1 MLMRRFGFVRHTA
14 IAALAALVL
23 APNAAFAQPVAL
35 SGTYTLVPE
44 QSTATPGPVRY
55 KSMSITFDAQ
65 GKMTVD
71 GVDAQGKPIKGTV
84 TAVAD
89 GKAYPAAGV
98 AEFDT
103 TTYTR
108 FSDTTASY
116 NYQKRKTTVAL
127 GNRVISREGYVVTF
141 REQVFNA
148 NGRPVGTT
156 TLVFEKPGAPPIQ
169 QASAPAGGTT
179 MVTPGLTADETVGTA
194 ALEKDDNDAAIV
206 AFTKVINA
214 KDPKAN
220 PFYDFV
226 GRGIAYAKKNMNN
239 EALAD
244 FDSAIKIKSDDADAR
259 FRRAGV
265 KLQMK
270 EYKGAIEDFT
280 EVVRID
286 DKNATAYRLRGFA
299 HNTLG
304 DDKSAAGDYEKACA
318 LNKEYCN

>member
-1 MLMRRFGFVRHTA
+1 MDIRRFAFARH
-14 IAALAALVL
+14 AALAILAAFAL
-23 APNAAFAQPVAL
+23 APNAAQAQPVAL

-44 QSTATPGPVRY
+44 QSTAAPGPVRY
-55 KSMSITFDAQ
+55 KSMSITFDGQ

-71 GVDAQGKPIKGTV
+71 GVDAKGNPVKGTV
-84 TAVAD
+84 NAVPD
-89 GKAYPAAGV
+89 GKAYPAAGIT
-98 AEFDT
+98 EFDS

-108 FSDTTASY
+108 FSDTTSSY

-127 GNRVISREGYVVTF
+127 GNRTISREGYVVTF
-141 REQVFNA
+141 SEQVFNA

-156 TLVFEKPGAPPIQ
+156 KLVFEKPGAPPIQ
-169 QASAPAGGTT
+169 QASVNTGSTIT
-179 MVTPGLTADETVGTA
+179 VTPGLTADETAGTT
-194 ALEKDDNDAAIV
+194 ALEKDDNDAAIA
-206 AFTKVINA
+206 AFTKVIGS
-214 KDPKAN
+214 KDAKAN

-226 GRGIAYAKKNMNN
+226 GRGIAYAKKNMN
-239 EALAD
+239 EQALAD
-244 FDSAIKIKSDDADAR
+244 FDAAIKIKGDDADAR

-265 KLQMK
+265 KLQIK

-286 DKNATAYRLRGFA
+286 EKNATAYRLRGFA

-304 DDKSAAGDYEKACA
+304 DDKSAAVDYEKACE